1 MRDLKITDV
10 RSLPGDSGFLI
21 DDGKTSV
28 LVDSGFAFTG
38 DAVAENIRKALGE
51 RPLDHIFLTHS
62 HYDHALGSAYALKYW
77 PEAQVT
83 AGEYATK
90 IFQKPTAKQLMRE
103 MDRKFAD
110 RCGVGEYEDRVD
122 DLRVDR
128 PVKDGDTVTA
138 GDMVFTAVNLPG
150 HTKCSVGF
158 YLAENKM
165 LISTETIGIFAG
177 DGIIFPSYLVG
188 YRMALDSIERVEK
201 MDIENI
207 LLPHYGLLDKELTRF
222 YLDNAKKNAVETAE
236 EMVAIMKNG
245 GTKEEAAQFF
255 KDKYYKG
262 SVKTIYPKDALD
274 LNTEIMVNL
283 LERECVK
290 GE

>member
-10 RSLPGDSGFLI
+10 RSLAGDSGFLI

-62 HYDHALGSAYALKYW
+62 HYDHVLGSAYALKYW

-83 AGEYATK
+83 AGEYAAK
-90 IFQKPTAKQLMRE
+90 IFQKPTAKKLMRE

-128 PVKDGDTVTA
+128 PVKDGDEVTA
-138 GDMVFTAVNLPG
+138 GDMVFTAANLPG

-158 YLAENKM
+158 YMEENKM
-165 LISTETIGIFAG
+165 LIGTETIGIFAG

-207 LLPHYGLLDKELTRF
+207 LLPHYGLLDKEQTRF
-222 YLDNAKKNAVETAE
+222 YLENAKKNAVETAE

-245 GTKEEAAQFF
+245 GTKAEAAQFF

>member
-1 MRDLKITDV
+1 
-10 RSLPGDSGFLI
+10 
-21 DDGKTSV
+21 
-28 LVDSGFAFTG
+28 
-38 DAVAENIRKALGE
+38 
-51 RPLDHIFLTHS
+51 
-62 HYDHALGSAYALKYW
+62 
-77 PEAQVT
+77 
-83 AGEYATK
+83 
-90 IFQKPTAKQLMRE
+90 
-103 MDRKFAD
+103 
-110 RCGVGEYEDRVD
+110 
-122 DLRVDR
+122 
-128 PVKDGDTVTA
+128 
-138 GDMVFTAVNLPG
+138 MVFTAVNLPG

-158 YLAENKM
+158 YLEENKM

-188 YRMALDSIERVEK
+188 YQMALDSIERVEK

-207 LLPHYGLLDKELTRF
+207 LLPHYGLLDKEQTRF
-222 YLDNAKKNAVETAE
+222 YLDNARKNAVETAE
-236 EMVAIMKNG
+236 EMVQIMKNG